1 MFITCCLRGG
11 RGVFW
16 SCIDCFFYITI
27 QLEWLGST
35 HKPCKIPDEQAG
47 LFLVKEREVTPSPGN
62 VLNELS
68 FSQEHAWDIGLGQ
81 TVVYTEAI
89 FVPIHIS
96 SFEKLSLFGF
106 VRLYIHPCIYS
117 LILKYRK
124 MLQTISIVYISY
136 KPISLASRSPCEQ
149 IITSELLYLTSY
161 KMFDLVSIHA
171 LLVIGLIVL
180 CKPCSAQGPLVTL
193 PHGGQLRGISTTS
206 QQTQIDIFLGKFETV
221 M

>member
-1 MFITCCLRGG
+1 M
-11 RGVFW
+11 
-16 SCIDCFFYITI
+16 Y
-27 QLEWLGST
+27 
-35 HKPCKIPDEQAG
+35 
-47 LFLVKEREVTPSPGN
+47 
-62 VLNELS
+62 
-68 FSQEHAWDIGLGQ
+68 
-81 TVVYTEAI
+81 
-89 FVPIHIS
+89 
-96 SFEKLSLFGF
+96 
-106 VRLYIHPCIYS
+106 IYS

-136 KPISLASRSPCEQ
+136 KPISLASRLPRQQ
-149 IITSELLYLTSY
+149 IIPSELLYLTSY

-221 M
+221 GGLPWIFDFALVTLKVANFELKSHFCPLFTTLSLHSSHLRAVFPLFHFFIFKNGLLSLFILVTLNMVSPPYSVPMLLILRFIVYFMLIMPFFVWVELESHN

>member
-1 MFITCCLRGG
+1 M
-11 RGVFW
+11 
-16 SCIDCFFYITI
+16 Y
-27 QLEWLGST
+27 
-35 HKPCKIPDEQAG
+35 
-47 LFLVKEREVTPSPGN
+47 
-62 VLNELS
+62 
-68 FSQEHAWDIGLGQ
+68 
-81 TVVYTEAI
+81 
-89 FVPIHIS
+89 
-96 SFEKLSLFGF
+96 
-106 VRLYIHPCIYS
+106 IYS

-149 IITSELLYLTSY
+149 IITSELLNLTSY

-193 PHGGQLRGISTTS
+193 PNGGQLRGISTTS
-206 QQTQIDIFLGKFETV
+206 QQTQIDMFLGKFETV